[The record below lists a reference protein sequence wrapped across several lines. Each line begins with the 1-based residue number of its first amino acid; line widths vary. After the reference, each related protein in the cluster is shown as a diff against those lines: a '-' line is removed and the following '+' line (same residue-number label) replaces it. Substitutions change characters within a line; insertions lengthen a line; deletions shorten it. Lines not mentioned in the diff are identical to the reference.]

1 MGGLNSLF
9 IHHCNIIIVA
19 LIVNNVSDIIYCLFT
34 QATFVFNGTNLIAS
48 LLFLKLSIQ
57 WPCLMVTWEK
67 LEKEL
72 SHRHRKIS
80 RITLATKFSIVT
92 IVVMMIALGKCLIVI
107 LFIRL
112 FIA

>member
-1 MGGLNSLF
+1 M
-9 IHHCNIIIVA
+9 
-19 LIVNNVSDIIYCLFT
+19 
-34 QATFVFNGTNLIAS
+34 IAS